1 MLSSRLGKCTD
12 CEGIDHALKKIDEFL
27 ALYSKES
34 INNLKYDIG
43 NKIPLCTI
51 DKLIK
56 YKEILLRRRFNSSYL
71 WKIPNSDLISRINTL
86 LN

>member
-1 MLSSRLGKCTD
+1 MLNSQLKKCTD
-12 CEGIDHALKKIDEFL
+12 CEGIHEAIERIDSYL

-34 INNLKYDIG
+34 SNNSKYAIG
-43 NKIPLCTI
+43 NVIPICKI

-56 YKEILLRRRFNSSYL
+56 YKEILLKRKYNSSYL